1 MVPTIELSLVSF
13 DEFYEAKNDSK
24 YLAKYSIDDKSDGSR
39 DLLAEKV
46 DIQILFVILYQTFEG
61 H

>member
-1 MVPTIELSLVSF
+1 MNWEHAFELLANGSF

-24 YLAKYSIDDKSDGSR
+24 YLAKYTIDDKSDGSR

-46 DIQILFVILYQTFEG
+46 DYQKLLA
-61 H
+61 